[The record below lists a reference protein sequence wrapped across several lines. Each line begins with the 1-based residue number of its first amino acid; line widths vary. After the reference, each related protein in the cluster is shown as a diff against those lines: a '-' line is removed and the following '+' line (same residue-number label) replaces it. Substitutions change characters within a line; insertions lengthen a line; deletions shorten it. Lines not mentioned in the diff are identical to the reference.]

1 MMISKAILIAIVIG
15 SCTVGALATA
25 FVVPFS
31 SDVECGPAALEGGST
46 FQQVQ
51 PRRGP
56 SKGY

>member
-1 MMISKAILIAIVIG
+1 MMISKAIMIAIIVVSGTIE
-15 SCTVGALATA
+15 ALATA
-25 FVVPFS
+25 FVAPLS
-31 SDVECGPAALEGGST
+31 SDVECAPAALEGGST